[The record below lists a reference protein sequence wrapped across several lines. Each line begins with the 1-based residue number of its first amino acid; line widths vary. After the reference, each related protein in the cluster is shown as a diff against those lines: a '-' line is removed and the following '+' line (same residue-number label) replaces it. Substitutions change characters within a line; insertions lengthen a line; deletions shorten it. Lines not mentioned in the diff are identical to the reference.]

1 MSNKLLNNNLFN
13 YKSNNKNAEKYGKF
27 YWGVTLSDGRSLSFF
42 ANKIDVKDGALVAT
56 HEILSSNEDDGLPQ
70 TPLIIASGQW
80 SACYAADVFTGDPVC
95 IDKTESS
102 E

>member
-1 MSNKLLNNNLFN
+1 
-13 YKSNNKNAEKYGKF
+13 
-27 YWGVTLSDGRSLSFF
+27 
-42 ANKIDVKDGALVAT
+42 LVAT

-95 IDKTESS
+95 INKTESS